1 MADNSTLGRDR
12 LGNAVQT
19 FPVGTTQTV
28 NYTGTAAQTTN
39 AVGTSFVM
47 ITCTTKAFFA
57 FGTNPTATAASAYI
71 PADCPMVFPIDPSHK
86 VSVIRHTDNGSAYI
100 MACG

>member
-28 NYTGTAAQTTN
+28 NY
-39 AVGTSFVM
+39 
-47 ITCTTKAFFA
+47 TTKAFFA